1 MRFVAIHV
9 YKFYKIQLKSNIGS
23 LFTLPWEDMF
33 DEEMYDESDAESCCS
48 DPSPVWEHFDF
59 AEEDEIN
66 IQMTT
71 ARMH

>member
-1 MRFVAIHV
+1 
-9 YKFYKIQLKSNIGS
+9 
-23 LFTLPWEDMF
+23 MF
-33 DEEMYDESDAESCCS
+33 DEEMYDDSDAESCCS
-48 DPSPVWEHFDF
+48 DCCSDASPEWENFDF